1 MTDADFAPFATSL
14 GIAAET
20 LDAPISELR
29 IRGYFDSL
37 RDLPLEQ
44 VVLALKQAMRDATWS
59 KLPLPGEI
67 RQRITGSTD
76 DAAALGWAAVQQA
89 IRRVGRYGNPRTVL
103 DAPTHAAM
111 LACWGDWGAACD
123 METDGAA
130 VASARKSFVAAY
142 AAQERRTQQDA
153 LLGLGSGERAAQGRL
168 GPSAADVAGLVKVM
182 R

>member
-29 IRGYFDSL
+29 IRGYFDAL

-44 VVLALKQAMRDATWS
+44 VVLALKQSMRDATW
-59 KLPLPGEI
+59 LPKPGEI
-67 RQRITGSTD
+67 RQRIEGSTD
-76 DAAALGWAAVQQA
+76 DAAALAWASVQQA
-89 IRRVGRYGNPRTVL
+89 IRRIGRYSSPRAAL
-103 DAPTHAAM
+103 GESGYAAM
-111 LACWGDWGAACD
+111 LATWGDWQAACD
-123 METDGAA
+123 METEGAA

-142 AAQERRTQQDA
+142 AAQERRTQQET
-153 LLGLGSGERAAQGRL
+153 LLGLGSGDRAAQGRL
-168 GPSAADVAGLVKVM
+168 GPSVADVAGLVKVM

>member
-37 RDLPLEQ
+37 RDLPLAQ
-44 VVLALKQAMRDATWS
+44 VQLALKQSMRDATFMP
-59 KLPLPGEI
+59 KPAEI
-67 RQRITGSTD
+67 RRHIQGSTD

-89 IRRVGRYGNPRTVL
+89 IRKVGRYGNPRTVL

-153 LLGLGSGERAAQGRL
+153 LLGLGSGDRAAQGRL
-168 GPSAADVAGLVKVM
+168 GPSVADVAGLIKVM